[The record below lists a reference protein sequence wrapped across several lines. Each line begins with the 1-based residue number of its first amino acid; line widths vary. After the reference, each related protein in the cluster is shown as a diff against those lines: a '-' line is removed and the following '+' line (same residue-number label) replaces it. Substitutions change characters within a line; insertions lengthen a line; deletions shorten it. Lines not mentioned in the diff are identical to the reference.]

1 MGGALIRGMID
12 SGVVTPSEV
21 NVSCSSTE
29 SSVKS
34 AATLGAVA
42 ATSNSD
48 AARDAEVIFLCVKPS
63 QALDVVSGIAG
74 VLRGQLLISVVTGIH
89 ADSLLQAASGKI
101 RVIRSMPNTAVR
113 LRQGITAVAPGTE
126 ATTAD
131 RELAARL
138 FGSVGMVV
146 EVREEDL
153 DVVTAV
159 SGSGP
164 AFALLMLEALAKG
177 GVEGGLSKEQATI
190 FAAGALAVAAALV
203 TGTGETPSALR
214 AEITSP
220 GGTTAA
226 GLAVLEKSGFPLA
239 VHAAVEAAQRRAK
252 EISA

>member
-131 RELAARL
+131 RKLAARL

-164 AFALLMLEALAKG
+164 AFALLMLEALAK
-177 GVEGGLSKEQATI
+177 GGLSKEQATI